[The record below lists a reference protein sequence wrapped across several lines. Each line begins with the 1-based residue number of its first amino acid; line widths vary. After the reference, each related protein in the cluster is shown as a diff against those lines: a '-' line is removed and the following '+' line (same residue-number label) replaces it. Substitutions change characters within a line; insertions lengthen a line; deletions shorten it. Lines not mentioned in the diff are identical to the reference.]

1 MRREK
6 AINVFL
12 FFFLQA
18 MLFVC
23 FFPIYYSIDKIH
35 VRTVSLP
42 ERMFSLLFVLLW
54 VSLCVYC
61 AWKKRLPLLVGG
73 AMYSIMAYLPGWFL
87 PHFEAAAGSV
97 KPQGLAAGIFE
108 MLFRKMYELASAP
121 LVGVSLLVSEKTAVR
136 VGKWLLPALLI
147 SYAGTHIFRFYH
159 NAYLAEQLHLEDTAF
174 FSNPDLARKLA
185 VAPGS
190 PVRFDVAV
198 TQAPDNKSASSPA
211 PNAPVKAPVTLPVKA
226 PVTLPANA
234 PVTLPPN
241 APITL
246 PANMPINLPANMPVT
261 YPARDSGS
269 EQDDN
274 DQTRLH
280 TPMLPK

>member
-35 VRTVSLP
+35 VRAVSLT

-54 VSLCVYC
+54 VALCVYC

-87 PHFEAAAGSV
+87 PHLTVAAGSV
-97 KPQGLAAGIFE
+97 RPQGLAAGIFE
-108 MLFRKMYELASAP
+108 MIFVKMYELVSAP
-121 LVGVSLLVSEKTAVR
+121 LVGVSLLVSEKSAVR
-136 VGKWLLPALLI
+136 VSKWLLPLLLI
-147 SYAGTHIFRFYH
+147 SYAGTHVFRFYH
-159 NAYLAEQLHLEDTAF
+159 NAYLAEQLHLEDTAY

-198 TQAPDNKSASSPA
+198 TQAPDNKTASSSVPG
-211 PNAPVKAPVTLPVKA
+211 APVTLA
-226 PVTLPANA
+226 ADT
-234 PVTLPPN
+234 
-241 APITL
+241 PIT
-246 PANMPINLPANMPVT
+246 LPANMPVT
-261 YPARDSGS
+261 YPVIDSGS
-269 EQDDN
+269 DKDDN
-274 DQTRLH
+274 DQTRLR
-280 TPMLPK
+280 TPGLPK